1 MQPLDLG
8 IIANFKTH
16 YRRLLLKYVIAKI
29 DNASNAT
36 EVTSSINVLVAIRW
50 VALAWKEVKE
60 STIIKC
66 FKPAGIL
73 NDTFD
78 IQDRICTSDTLDLQQ
93 RICTSEDPFEDID
106 ETISL
111 TPLLSAAMG
120 TIGACS
126 MSEYIN
132 GDNEL
137 PVCADLDDEHWE
149 DNFME
154 SLTQQEATP
163 AAEDS
168 DPEDDVDVPP
178 PVPKINDFKE
188 AIQTLEDVQNFL
200 ESRNCL
206 EMATKTNTLINKVAA
221 YQASTMRQTTLT
233 HFFP

>member
-1 MQPLDLG
+1 M
-8 IIANFKTH
+8 
-16 YRRLLLKYVIAKI
+16 LLQYVIAKI
-29 DNASNAT
+29 DSASNAT
-36 EVTSSINVLVAIRW
+36 EVTSSINVLVAIQW

-66 FKPAGIL
+66 FKTAGIL

-78 IQDRICTSDTLDLQQ
+78 IQE

-111 TPLLSAAMG
+111 TPLISAAMG
-120 TIGACS
+120 TIDACS
-126 MSEYIN
+126 TSEYIN

-137 PVCADLDDEHWE
+137 PVCADLDDDYWE

-168 DPEDDVDVPP
+168 DPEDDVDVPS
-178 PVPKINDFKE
+178 PVPKIEDFKE
-188 AIQTLEDVQNFL
+188 AVQTLEDVQNFFGESQL
-200 ESRNCL
+200 SRNGYENKYTDQQSCSL
-206 EMATKTNTLINKVAA
+206 PSLHNAANNTYTLFPQKQRHCMKVIPIMMFCMCHFECIIIIQLI
-221 YQASTMRQTTLT
+221 
-233 HFFP
+233 

>member
-1 MQPLDLG
+1 M
-8 IIANFKTH
+8 
-16 YRRLLLKYVIAKI
+16 
-29 DNASNAT
+29 
-36 EVTSSINVLVAIRW
+36 TSSINVLVAIRW
-50 VALAWKEVKE
+50 VALGWKEVKE

-66 FKPAGIL
+66 FKTAGIL

-78 IQDRICTSDTLDLQQ
+78 IQE

-111 TPLLSAAMG
+111 TPLISAAMG

-126 MSEYIN
+126 MSEYIS

-137 PVCADLDDEHWE
+137 PVCADLDDDHWE

-154 SLTQQEATP
+154 SLTQQEAAP
-163 AAEDS
+163 AAEDC

-178 PVPKINDFKE
+178 PVPKIKDFKE
-188 AIQTLEDVQNFL
+188 AVQTLEDVQNFL

-206 EMATKTNTLINKVAA
+206 EMATKTNTLINEVAA

-233 HFFP
+233 HFPPRNEDIV